1 MLSGLTHRRL
11 PAATFIGRQGGV
23 AAADSGALAA
33 LAILAAAGTGIA
45 GRPLYMESRLWERKE
60 TERGIAF
67 IEIFRADAAA
77 RGGASST

>member
-1 MLSGLTHRRL
+1 MTHRRL

-23 AAADSGALAA
+23 AAADAGALAA

-45 GRPLYMESRLWERKE
+45 GRPLFMESRLWERKE
-60 TERGIAF
+60 TERGLPL